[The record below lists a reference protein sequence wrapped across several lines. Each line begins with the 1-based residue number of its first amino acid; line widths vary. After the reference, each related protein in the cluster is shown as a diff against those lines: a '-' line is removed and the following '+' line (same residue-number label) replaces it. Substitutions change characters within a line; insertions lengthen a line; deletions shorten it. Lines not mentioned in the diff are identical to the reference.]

1 MLKIFTKNLFIQK
14 KLVGEKSGFS
24 LPELIVVIAIFTI
37 ISSVAMFNQG
47 KLSSS
52 VLLTNMAYEVGLA
65 IREAQTYGIGV
76 RSEDLGA
83 SFTGQYGA
91 HFSTQDEDQSRQII
105 VFADQSDPVQSTPPN
120 FKYDPG
126 EEKYIYQFENQRG
139 NKISVLCAGD
149 IDTSANEACTGDIN
163 SPKAP
168 QQGAIILNELDVFFK
183 RPNPSALIY
192 DPIDQFG
199 GIGNPVQ
206 QIGRAYIVVSSLA
219 GDDCRVVV
227 VEPTGQIRVEDSSN
241 GLCEVT
247 NP

>member
-1 MLKIFTKNLFIQK
+1 MLKIFTKNLFTQK

-91 HFSTQDEDQSRQII
+91 HFSTQDENQSRQII
-105 VFADQSDPVQSTPPN
+105 VFADQSDANGPPN
-120 FKYDPG
+120 FRYDPG

-149 IDTSANEACTGDIN
+149 IDTSANEACTSDLN

-168 QQGAIILNELDVFFK
+168 QVASILNELDVFFK

-192 DPIDQFG
+192 DPIDQVG
-199 GIGNPVQ
+199 GTGNPVQ